1 MCLIAVAWRQRDDYP
16 LVLAANRDEFFAR
29 PTREAAWWP
38 SADVLAGRDEQAGGT
53 WLGAAADGRFAALTN
68 FRQVVAGGP
77 PAPAGGPSRGAIVLD
92 WLQGEPAAFECDLS
106 AAAQD
111 YAGYNLLYGDVGP
124 TGGALHYHSNRGAP
138 KRELPAGV
146 YALSNGTLDEP
157 WPKVRFASDA
167 LGGALRDHAPD
178 SEALLTLLD
187 LRDRA
192 PDDELPDTG
201 VGLAA
206 ERFLSAPFI
215 VGPEYGTRC
224 STVLIVRADGEAIFH
239 ERTFDPTG
247 TPISEQRYRWVVG
260 TQFDRGVRDDTG
272 RQAS

>member
-1 MCLIAVAWRQRDDYP
+1 MCLIAIAWRQRDDYP

-29 PTREAAWWP
+29 PTREAAWWRDG
-38 SADVLAGRDEQAGGT
+38 DVLAGRDEQAGGT

-68 FRQVVAGGP
+68 FRQVVAGQP
-77 PAPAGGPSRGAIVLD
+77 PAAAAGPSRGAIVLD
-92 WLQGEPAAFECDLS
+92 WLRGRPAAFELDLS
-106 AAAQD
+106 AAAQA
-111 YAGYNLLYGDVGP
+111 YAGYSLLYGDVGP
-124 TGGALHYHSNRGAP
+124 MGGTLHYHSNRGTP
-138 KRELPAGV
+138 RRELPAGV

-167 LGGALRDHAPD
+167 LGNALRDNAPD

-224 STVLIVRADGEAIFH
+224 STVLIVRADGEAVFH

-247 TPISEQRYRWVVG
+247 APIGEQRYRWFVG
-260 TQFDRGVRDDTG
+260 TRPDSDVARDAG